1 MGTGIMQILHASVLN
16 GRFDLHNPEYR
27 ELVSLGLLRSEVDF
41 LHSLE
46 QCEAALRRADKT
58 RLPLS
63 RRKELLDLWIK
74 LGRPHPVS
82 LRRRMLGLDGED
94 RRQKE
99 YLMDLEDLVDWS
111 WNSFKNGL

>member
-1 MGTGIMQILHASVLN
+1 MEILRANVPS
-16 GRFDLHNPEYR
+16 GRFDRRNPEYL
-27 ELVSLGLLRSEVDF
+27 ELLTLGRLRSEVDF

-58 RLPLS
+58 QLPLS
-63 RRKELLDLWIK
+63 RRRELLDLWIK

-94 RRQKE
+94 RRQKDH
-99 YLMDLEDLVDWS
+99 LMDLEDLVDWS
-111 WNSFKNGL
+111 WNSFKSDS